1 MATAPTMVT
10 LVEDYLAHRRS
21 LGFELRI
28 EGQQL
33 LSFARFADAT
43 GHRGPVTVD
52 LVVRWA
58 TLPHAQLRRFP
69 ARRLDCVRP
78 FARYR
83 AALDPATE
91 VPDRGLLGPA
101 RQRPQHHI
109 FTDAEVAA
117 LVASALRL
125 APANSLRP
133 ATYTTLFGLLA
144 ASGLRVSEALRLAR
158 TDVDLTGG
166 VLTIRA
172 TKFRKS
178 RLVPLHTT
186 ATAALRTYAEH
197 VDRAVPRHIAPTFF
211 VSVRGTPL
219 AYSTVRT
226 VFRRLSQALGWNTLV
241 PRPRIHDLRHTFACR
256 RLQQWYEEGVDV
268 APRVPALATYLGHA
282 KITDTYWYLTGTPEL
297 LALATARFAIFADTT
312 NAGGTR

>member
-1 MATAPTMVT
+1 MTPAPTMVT
-10 LVEDYLAHRRS
+10 LVEDYLAQRRI
-21 LGFELRI
+21 LGFRLRI

-43 GHRGPVTVD
+43 GHRGPITVD

-58 TLPHAQLRRFP
+58 MLPSERPRRFP

-78 FARYR
+78 FARYC
-83 AALDPATE
+83 AAFDPATE
-91 VPDRGLLGPA
+91 VPARGLLGPA
-101 RQRPQHHI
+101 RQRPRHHI
-109 FTDAEVAA
+109 YTDAEVAA
-117 LVASALRL
+117 LVASARRL
-125 APANSLRP
+125 APANGLRP
-133 ATYTTLFGLLA
+133 STYTTFFGLLA
-144 ASGLRVSEALRLAR
+144 ASGLRVTEALRLTR
-158 TDVDLTGG
+158 TDVDFAGG

-186 ATAALRTYAEH
+186 TTAALQAYAEH
-197 VDRAVPRHIAPTFF
+197 RDRAVPRPMAPTFF

-226 VFRRLSQALGWNTLV
+226 VFRRLSHALGWATHS

-256 RLQQWYEEGVDV
+256 RLQQWYEDGVDV
-268 APRVPALATYLGHA
+268 APRVAALATYLGHA
-282 KITDTYWYLTGTPEL
+282 KVTDTYWYLTGTPEL
-297 LALATARFAIFADTT
+297 LALAAARFETFADMT
-312 NAGGTR
+312 NAGGAR